1 VNKLQSS
8 ISSKFDKRELSSWL
22 KTPLPLFA
30 LAHGTHD
37 MVLSLLVPLLPLIR
51 NDFGLS
57 YLEAGLLVSAYSI
70 TSGFSQLPM
79 GWVADRFGPRRM
91 IAAGLSGVG
100 MAALAIGFTNKF
112 SQMLPILII
121 MGIIAGAYHPS
132 AISQLP
138 RYFPEQRRG
147 RAIGFHLLGGNIGF
161 MLGPF
166 LVGIIAGIAGWRVV
180 YLILSIPAILTALL
194 LLKTMKKEWEMSGE
208 TETEEAGYNLWKILR
223 GIALILSTGVLAQ
236 LLVGSAVNYVPIYFV
251 DRHAVSPVYAAMLL
265 ALVRFGGVIAGPIG
279 GFMSDK
285 YGIKKTFTISVVG
298 VGPAIFLVAILP
310 FNLFVMVIVL
320 FLLGGFL
327 MIRQP
332 PMQALIIK
340 VSSEKNRSTL
350 LGLYFFLGM
359 EGMSLMIPLAGFFMD
374 TFGLFPTFIGISAA
388 TLILSATTLLI
399 RSKL

>member
-1 VNKLQSS
+1 MNKLRSS
-8 ISSKFDKRELSSWL
+8 LSFDFGWNEISAWL

-30 LAHGTHD
+30 LAHGSHD
-37 MVLSLLVPLLPLIR
+37 MALSLLAPLLPLIR

-57 YLEAGLLVSAYSI
+57 YLQAGLLVSAYSI

-79 GWVADRFGPRRM
+79 GYVTDRLGPRRM

-100 MAALAIGFTNKF
+100 LAALSISFTRNF

-132 AISQLP
+132 AISELP
-138 RYFPEQRRG
+138 RYFSEKKRG

-166 LVGIIAGIAGWRVV
+166 LGGIIANMFGWRMV
-180 YLILSIPAILTALL
+180 YLILPAPALLTALL
-194 LLKTMKKEWEMSGE
+194 LLKTMKKKWEISE
-208 TETEEAGYNLWKILR
+208 KLDAEKADTSIWQSLR
-223 GIALILSTGVLAQ
+223 SIAVILSAVVLAQ

-251 DRHAVSPVYAAMLL
+251 DKHGVNPAYAAMLL
-265 ALVRFGGVIAGPIG
+265 ALVRFGSVIG
-279 GFMSDK
+279 GPLGGTMSDRF
-285 YGIKKTFTISVVG
+285 GIKKTVTISLVG
-298 VGPAIFLVAILP
+298 VGPVLLLVALLP
-310 FNLFVMVIVL
+310 YNLFVMIIMLL
-320 FLLGGFL
+320 FLGTIL

-332 PMQALIIK
+332 PMQTLIVE
-340 VSSEKNRSTL
+340 VSSKRHRSTM
-350 LGLYFFLGM
+350 LGLYFFLAM

-374 TFGLFPTFIGISAA
+374 TFGLFPAFIGISTA
-388 TLILSATTLLI
+388 TMMLSVTTMLI